1 MYTSVN
7 ICFGPDNERKK
18 ERKIEIERQ
27 KLKESDKRNREKY
40 RGLTKE
46 RGEREK
52 PSKIMSE
59 REINRQRER
68 GRTIK
73 SEKEGRTA
81 YRI

>member
-1 MYTSVN
+1 M
-7 ICFGPDNERKK
+7 
-18 ERKIEIERQ
+18 
-27 KLKESDKRNREKY
+27 
-40 RGLTKE
+40 KE